1 MHPAQHTYF
10 SKNNTSRS
18 TFVMSLLCMSLLL
31 TACNKQ
37 ETADSTPSKNQNNVE
52 LIAQDLI
59 EVKTGNAVQKTAFTG
74 TIRAVNQSSIQAQVT
89 ATATSVNA
97 QVGQRVQKGQ
107 VLVRLNNQDNAAR
120 LAQAQA
126 NRASAQA
133 QANQARLMMERK
145 QRLLNQ
151 GFISKAEFEQSRVDY
166 QTQLENV
173 RAQQANVDI
182 AQKADRDGIISSPIS
197 GVITQRQVEP
207 GQTVAPGQT
216 IFEIVDPDQLEIQAK
231 VPSDMQADLKTGSKI
246 EYRIQGNPNLLTAS
260 ISRISPIADQASR
273 QIEFFARPNETITS
287 LSIGSFVDGE
297 ILSARQISGQLIP
310 LDTIRDIQNKPYVW
324 AVRQNKIIKVNV
336 DVLEQRYND
345 NLAIVRG
352 LESSD
357 RISRISFTDADINK
371 TVTLG
376 QN

>member
-133 QANQARLMMERK
+133 QANP
-145 QRLLNQ
+145 
-151 GFISKAEFEQSRVDY
+151 
-166 QTQLENV
+166 
-173 RAQQANVDI
+173 
-182 AQKADRDGIISSPIS
+182 DG
-197 GVITQRQVEP
+197 
-207 GQTVAPGQT
+207 
-216 IFEIVDPDQLEIQAK
+216 
-231 VPSDMQADLKTGSKI
+231 M
-246 EYRIQGNPNLLTAS
+246 
-260 ISRISPIADQASR
+260 
-273 QIEFFARPNETITS
+273 
-287 LSIGSFVDGE
+287 
-297 ILSARQISGQLIP
+297 
-310 LDTIRDIQNKPYVW
+310 
-324 AVRQNKIIKVNV
+324 
-336 DVLEQRYND
+336 
-345 NLAIVRG
+345 
-352 LESSD
+352 
-357 RISRISFTDADINK
+357 
-371 TVTLG
+371 
-376 QN
+376 